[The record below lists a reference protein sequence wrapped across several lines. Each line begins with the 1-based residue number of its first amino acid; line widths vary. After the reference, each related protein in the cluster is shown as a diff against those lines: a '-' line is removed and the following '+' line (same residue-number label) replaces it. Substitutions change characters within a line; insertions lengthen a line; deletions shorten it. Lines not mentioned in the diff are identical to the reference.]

1 MISNKKDIKENRP
14 QNVIF
19 LARTNLL
26 CECSRTRQQHYKINL
41 VCMCPQQT
49 VSFRGI
55 FYFLN
60 KMIIRK

>member
-41 VCMCPQQT
+41 VCMHPQQI
-49 VSFRGI
+49 VVFRAI
-55 FYFLN
+55 FCF
-60 KMIIRK
+60 